1 MFHPR
6 RAWLFALLYT
16 VAFAAAHGETRAT
29 QKVASATPLVTTR
42 ATPARKHFDDALQE
56 LPLSSKADPDFTTWA
71 AALAQTTLHHASN
84 SHYPA

>member
-16 VAFAAAHGETRAT
+16 VAFADAHGETRAT
-29 QKVASATPLVTTR
+29 QRVASATPPVTTR

-56 LPLSSKADPDFTTWA
+56 LRLSTKADPDFTQ
-71 AALAQTTLHHASN
+71 AQQ
-84 SHYPA
+84 P

>member
-16 VAFAAAHGETRAT
+16 VAFADAHGETRAT
-29 QKVASATPLVTTR
+29 QRVASATPPVTTR

-56 LPLSSKADPDFTTWA
+56 LRLSSKAAPDFTQ
-71 AALAQTTLHHASN
+71 AQQ
-84 SHYPA
+84 P